1 VDPYAWSADA
11 EALVGV
17 PLLIASYA
25 VSQLNWPASTGRRL
39 AFALGALLLL
49 LVFATP
55 VQTIAVHYLLS
66 AHLLQNVVTAEW
78 ASGLTAVAIA
88 PSLAQRLDGVG
99 PFHVL
104 THPLVALPL
113 WLATYFFW
121 HVPWI
126 YDRALE
132 HQHSLLHVE
141 HATYFLA
148 GVVMWWP
155 VVHGRWSDGAKA
167 LYLFGAFVLASPL
180 GLLLAL
186 LPHPVYTFYEHAPH
200 LWLSHVTDQQVAG
213 LTMAAEQAIVFF
225 GVFCF
230 YLARFLRHEAI
241 AGTYDRP
248 ARQE

>member
-1 VDPYAWSADA
+1 VDPYAWPRDA
-11 EALVGV
+11 EALIGV
-17 PLLIASYA
+17 PLLAATYA
-25 VSQLNWPASTGRRL
+25 FAQLRWPTLRPRQL
-39 AFALGALLLL
+39 AFVVGQLLLL
-49 LVFATP
+49 AVFATP
-55 VQTIAVHYLLS
+55 IQTIAVHYLLS

-78 ASGLTAVAIA
+78 ASGLTVVGIT
-88 PSLAQRLDGVG
+88 PGLARRLDDIR
-99 PFHVL
+99 PFRVL

-121 HVPWI
+121 HVPSI

-148 GVVMWWP
+148 GLLMWWP
-155 VVHGRWSDGAKA
+155 VVQGRWSDGAKA
-167 LYLFGAFVLASPL
+167 LYLFAAFVLASPL

-200 LWLSHVTDQQVAG
+200 LWVSHVTDQQLAG
-213 LTMAAEQAIVFF
+213 LTMAVEQAIVFF
-225 GVFCF
+225 GVFSY

-241 AGTYDRP
+241 VGTFSESR
-248 ARQE
+248 R